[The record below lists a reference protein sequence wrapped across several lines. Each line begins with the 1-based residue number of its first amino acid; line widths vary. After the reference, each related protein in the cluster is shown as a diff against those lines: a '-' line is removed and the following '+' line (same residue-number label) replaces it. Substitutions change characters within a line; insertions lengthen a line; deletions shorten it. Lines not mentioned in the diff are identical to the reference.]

1 MAISFDEGLDLDEV
15 LENLSDADAGVRRVA
30 VMELRELDEDDAIPL
45 AVKALSDSDANVRKE
60 AAQVMDEFEGA
71 ETIQALVGA
80 LADSDE
86 GVRTT
91 AAAVLAETQ
100 DPTAGPIL
108 MQGVGSTNIFVK
120 AASLHGLRG
129 LRLAESEPLALE
141 NLEHAEPTVRRESV
155 GVLAYLKSVSILPV
169 LMNTAANDSDENVRR
184 AATP

>member
-80 LADSDE
+80 LAPGSDR
-86 GVRTT
+86 G
-91 AAAVLAETQ
+91 ANF
-100 DPTAGPIL
+100 DAGSGQHQYL
-108 MQGVGSTNIFVK
+108 RQGC
-120 AASLHGLRG
+120 
-129 LRLAESEPLALE
+129 
-141 NLEHAEPTVRRESV
+141 
-155 GVLAYLKSVSILPV
+155 
-169 LMNTAANDSDENVRR
+169 
-184 AATP
+184 